1 MTRPFRHAGL
11 YQKLLAGYLAL
22 MALMLLPSA
31 FSLYLIS
38 RIEGVAVNLS
48 QNDIDI
54 STSIES
60 LKSIVPTLEAEA
72 RRLISLQR
80 EDALVALSTAAQDFR
95 THLAR
100 IERKESEPFILFTNE
115 IENLLTDLLSIA
127 SRSRGEMTRE
137 PSANEERMPEDLE
150 GEIQVK
156 KISMEIMTMIAMIEK
171 AHTRKIYEETSSI
184 SRQSARAWKLAFLSL
199 LASLV
204 FTLIAPLY
212 LRKNLKKPM
221 DCLREGMKRIGA
233 GDFDSA
239 IPVTS
244 DDEIGELSRAFNDMT
259 AKLKEIDLLKS
270 EFIAVTSH
278 ELRTPLTS
286 MVEAGKLLAE
296 PGIGPLNDK
305 QEKLV
310 SILNESLHRFHDL
323 VDALLHLSRL
333 KAGMIPLEKRPIE
346 LISLFRDAA
355 RSMDPMI
362 LSKGI
367 TVSCETAG
375 DDDWVLAD
383 YGVLYRAILNV
394 LQNAVKYSGKRS
406 TIRIAVI
413 GTEKTDGLTVRA
425 AIVDEGPGI
434 PHEDLER
441 IFDKFYQIQGARKKD
456 GVGLGLAIAREII
469 ALHNGRIWV
478 ESPPDD
484 EIAVSPG
491 LGAAFWIQLP
501 AAPVQEK

>member
-1 MTRPFRHAGL
+1 
-11 YQKLLAGYLAL
+11 

-38 RIEGVAVNLS
+38 RIERVSVNLS

-60 LKSIVPTLEAEA
+60 LKSLVPTLEAEA
-72 RRLISLQR
+72 RRMISLQR
-80 EDALVALSTAAQDFR
+80 EDALQALFSAAKDFR
-95 THLAR
+95 THLDR
-100 IERKESEPFILFTNE
+100 VRGKGNGSFSPMTNE
-115 IENLLTDLLSIA
+115 VETLLADLFSIA
-127 SRSRGEMTRE
+127 SRSHGLTTQAPLDSGERA
-137 PSANEERMPEDLE
+137 PGDPE
-150 GEIQVK
+150 GENQVK
-156 KISMEIMTMIAMIEK
+156 KISMEIMTTISLIEK
-171 AHTRKIYEETSSI
+171 AHARRVFEEAASI
-184 SRQSARAWKLAFLSL
+184 SRQSAHAWKLAFFSL
-199 LASLV
+199 ISSLV

-233 GDFDSA
+233 GDFEGN

-244 DDEIGELSRAFNDMT
+244 NDEIGELSRAFNDMT

-270 EFIAVTSH
+270 EFVAVTSH

-296 PGIGPLNDK
+296 PGIGTLNDK
-305 QEKLV
+305 QKKLV
-310 SILNESLHRFHDL
+310 SILNESLQRFHSL

-333 KAGMIPLEKRPIE
+333 KAGMIPLEKKPVGIS
-346 LISLFRDAA
+346 SLFRDAA
-355 RSMDPMI
+355 RSMDPVI
-362 LSKGI
+362 QSKGI
-367 TVSCETAG
+367 TVRCETPR
-375 DDDWVLAD
+375 DDDRILAD
-383 YGVLYRAILNV
+383 YGALYRAVLNI
-394 LQNAVKYSGKRS
+394 LQNAVKYSSEGN
-406 TIRIAVI
+406 TIKMAVAEGMGSEEDSI
-413 GTEKTDGLTVRA
+413 IRA

-434 PHEDLER
+434 PTEDLER

-469 ALHNGRIWV
+469 ALHGGRIWV

-484 EIAVSPG
+484 EIAVRPG
-491 LGAAFWIQLP
+491 VGAAFWIQLP
-501 AAPVQEK
+501 AAPACEK